1 MSNGNNDQ
9 KDIRLM
15 KQNVFLSVIAMTLIL
30 TGCGNGNSKKTSGN
44 EQTFPAET
52 AADSGWEAGYDRIEA
67 ADLPDNVFDLI
78 GNQWMLVTAGNK
90 ESYNTMTASW
100 GGLTY
105 VWERP
110 STIMYIRDS
119 RYTYQF
125 LQREESF
132 TLSFFTEQ
140 YRGALRICGT
150 KSGRDTDKVKEAGL
164 TPVETPSG
172 LMSFAQARMIIECKK
187 MLVQELDYA
196 NLTAPYKAAIMEESY
211 NNEPSKHQ
219 LFISEITHIWLKK

>member
-1 MSNGNNDQ
+1 MKMKTVLYAIILSLLITSCMSNNE
-9 KDIRLM
+9 
-15 KQNVFLSVIAMTLIL
+15 
-30 TGCGNGNSKKTSGN
+30 KKTEESQNRETENN
-44 EQTFPAET
+44 ETISNDWQ
-52 AADSGWEAGYDRIEA
+52 SGYDRIEA
-67 ADLPDNVFDLI
+67 SDLPDNVFDLI
-78 GNQWMLVTAGNK
+78 GQQWMLVTAGNN

-105 VWERP
+105 IWERP
-110 STIMYIRDS
+110 ASIIYIRDT

-132 TLSFFTEQ
+132 TLSFFSEQ

-164 TPVETPSG
+164 TPIETPSG
-172 LMSFAQARMIIECKK
+172 LMSFGEARMIIECKK

-196 NLTAPYKAAIMEESY
+196 NLTEPYKANIMKESY
-211 NNEPSKHQ
+211 TNEPAKHQ
-219 LFISEITHIWLKK
+219 LFISEIINIWLRK

>member
-1 MSNGNNDQ
+1 
-9 KDIRLM
+9 M
-15 KQNVFLSVIAMTLIL
+15 KSLFIISSIIFITVSCGKSPQNSA
-30 TGCGNGNSKKTSGN
+30 NE
-44 EQTFPAET
+44 EQTPST
-52 AADSGWEAGYDRIEA
+52 GWESRYDKIEA
-67 ADLPDNVFDLI
+67 NELPDNVFQLI
-78 GNQWMLVTAGNK
+78 GQEWMLVTAGNK
-90 ESYNTMTASW
+90 ESFNTMTASW

-110 STIMYIRDS
+110 ASIAYIRDT

-125 LQREESF
+125 LQKEESF
-132 TLSFFTEQ
+132 TLSFFTED

-164 TPVETPSG
+164 TPIETPSG
-172 LMSFAQARMIIECKK
+172 LMSFGEARMIIECKK

-196 NLTAPYKAAIMEESY
+196 NLTEPYKAKIMEESY

-219 LFISEITHIWLKK
+219 LFISEITNIWIKK